1 MMTDISSLSLEG
13 TDADELSEFYLKC
26 VTILNKSK
34 GSDQAAQNQ
43 ASTFLEG
50 QLVDVSRASGDPIL
64 RWAAEKYKEKW
75 EEYEQDPARMKP
87 KELCPEWLIKKVEEL
102 MKEKNTEV
110 QKIRDDVGRRTG
122 QDIWT
127 GGTYKCMVA
136 RAEDVLAS
144 REGDPWLSES
154 AKMKQMLDDNSR
166 KQKKEKQQG

>member
-1 MMTDISSLSLEG
+1 MT
-13 TDADELSEFYLKC
+13 FYLKC
-26 VTILNKSK
+26 FTILNESK
-34 GSDQAAQNQ
+34 ENDQAAQKQ
-43 ASTFLEG
+43 ASQFLEG
-50 QLVDVSRASGDPIL
+50 QLVDVLRASGDPTL
-64 RWAAEKYKEKW
+64 RWATEKYKEKW
-75 EEYEQDPARMKP
+75 EEHEQDPARTKP
-87 KELCPEWLIKKVEEL
+87 KGLSPEWLLKRVEEL

-154 AKMKQMLDDNSR
+154 AKMKQMLDDNAR
-166 KQKKEKQQG
+166 KTKEREAAGLKSDWKLERTQSQERHEA